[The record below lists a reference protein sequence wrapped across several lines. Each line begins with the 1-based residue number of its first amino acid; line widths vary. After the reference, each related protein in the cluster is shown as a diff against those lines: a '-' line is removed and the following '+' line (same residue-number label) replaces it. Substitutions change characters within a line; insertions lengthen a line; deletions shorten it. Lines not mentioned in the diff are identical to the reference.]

1 MRETSSRLEPYARKP
16 GASPLQAREERVC
29 RLLCSRKEDAMLPDT
44 NVEPMLPVKDMKAAE
59 SFYEKTL
66 GLKKVHGEIDTA
78 LTYKSGST
86 TLCVYRSEFAGTNK
100 GTAALWEVDDVEGT
114 AKELKGR
121 GVAFEKYD
129 LPGLTRQGD
138 TYRAGEMRVAWF
150 KDPAGNILSI
160 QNRPTRS
167 TRS

>member
-1 MRETSSRLEPYARKP
+1 MLR
-16 GASPLQAREERVC
+16 
-29 RLLCSRKEDAMLPDT
+29 DAT
-44 NVEPMLPVKDMKAAE
+44 VQPMLPVKDLDAATR
-59 SFYEKTL
+59 FYEDTL
-66 GLKKVHGEIDTA
+66 GFERVGGESGVA
-78 LTYKSGST
+78 ATYRSGSS

-138 TYRAGEMRVAWF
+138 IYRAGEMRVAWF